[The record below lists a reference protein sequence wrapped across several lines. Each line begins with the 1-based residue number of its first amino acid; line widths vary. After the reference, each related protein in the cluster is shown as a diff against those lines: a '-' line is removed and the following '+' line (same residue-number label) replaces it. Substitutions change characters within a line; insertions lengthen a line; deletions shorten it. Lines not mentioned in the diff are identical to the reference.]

1 MINNNDANY
10 FNYIPTHIKENKFSV
25 GVNNNNKDFFNY
37 CDTLINIPQFT
48 QESKSY
54 RVESLINPLDILTGE
69 ESIYYDL
76 KELNSK
82 LSGVSNAIP
91 NLEKIDSV
99 SLNKIDYFNNISNI
113 IKEILSLSLSIISM
127 LVANSDAKTGGGD
140 TSNSSGSA
148 AEGMG
153 IAMEVLN
160 MVGNISTMTNLILSH
175 QDTMKHYDNMISDLN
190 KQIELLDKD
199 LKLAKETYDSL
210 YKPNR
215 MFKAKS
221 TSTLPKR

>member
-1 MINNNDANY
+1 MINDNDSSY
-10 FNYIPTHIKENKFSV
+10 FKYTPTHIKENKFSI

-54 RVESLINPLDILTGE
+54 RAESLINPLEILTGE

-82 LSGVSNAIP
+82 LSDVSNAIP
-91 NLEKIDSV
+91 NLEKLNSV
-99 SLNKIDYFNNISNI
+99 SLNKIDYFNNITNMIKQI
-113 IKEILSLSLSIISM
+113 ISLSLNIVSM
-127 LVANSDAKTGGGD
+127 LVANSKADGGAD
-140 TSNSSGSA
+140 NSSSDTAQGL
-148 AEGMG
+148 G

-160 MVGNISTMTNLILSH
+160 MVGNLSTMTNLILSH
-175 QDTMKHYDNMISDLN
+175 QDTMKNYDSMINNLN
-190 KQIELLDKD
+190 EQIELLDKD

-215 MFKAKS
+215 MFRAKS